1 MRALMGL
8 LALLFG
14 ALPAMAE
21 TTEVRIAQQ
30 TSIAFLQFNV
40 MKHQGLIEKH
50 AAALGVPGVK
60 VTFATFNGPDAMN
73 DALLSGAVDIVSGGP
88 PGLLV
93 VWAKTWGSSQEVR
106 GVGALSQLHW
116 LLNTR
121 NPNVHSI
128 RDFTAIDRI
137 AMPAVKVA
145 AQSVLLE
152 MAAAKEWGDKDYEKL
167 DALTLAMS
175 PSDATAGLLSG
186 GGNFNS
192 AFTVPP
198 FQEMQL
204 KDPAVHTV
212 LDSRDILG
220 ASSSAFAWST
230 KKFHDANPKV
240 FLAVVNAMKEASDYI
255 MSHSIDA
262 SPVTR
267 RCDPMPAIF
276 CCVFGSL
283 SIAVRTRITARAPH
297 GTVRAV
303 FPHTAPTLAAHQ
315 SFTQPTGPPAH
326 APTRG
331 RARMTARTARQRS
344 RPRPKHTTRG

>member
-50 AAALGVPGVK
+50 AAALGLPDVK

-152 MAAAKEWGDKDYEKL
+152 MAAAKEWGDRDYEKL

-204 KDPAVHTV
+204 KDPAIHTV

-230 KKFHDANPKV
+230 KKFHDANPKI
-240 FLAVVNAMKEASDYI
+240 FLAVVNAMKEASAFI
-255 MSHSIDA
+255 MSHKKEAMVYYLEDTRAKVDPELIGKILDDPTNVYS
-262 SPVTR
+262 VT
-267 RCDPMPAIF
+267 PL
-276 CCVFGSL
+276 GSMKW
-283 SIAVRTRITARAPH
+283 ADFMYRVGRNK
-297 GTVRAV
+297 
-303 FPHTAPTLAAHQ
+303 
-315 SFTQPTGPPAH
+315 TQAKSWTDLFWPEIHDLPG
-326 APTRG
+326 
-331 RARMTARTARQRS
+331 S
-344 RPRPKHTTRG
+344 

>member
-50 AAALGVPGVK
+50 AAALGLPDVK

-152 MAAAKEWGDKDYEKL
+152 MAAAKEWGDRDYEKL

-204 KDPAVHTV
+204 KDPAIHTV

-240 FLAVVNAMKEASDYI
+240 FLAVVNAMKEASAFI
-255 MSHSIDA
+255 MSHKKEALVYYLEDTRAKVDPELIGKILDDPTNVYS
-262 SPVTR
+262 VT
-267 RCDPMPAIF
+267 PL
-276 CCVFGSL
+276 GSMKW
-283 SIAVRTRITARAPH
+283 ADFMYRVGRNK
-297 GTVRAV
+297 
-303 FPHTAPTLAAHQ
+303 
-315 SFTQPTGPPAH
+315 TQAKSWTDLFWPEIHDLPG
-326 APTRG
+326 
-331 RARMTARTARQRS
+331 S
-344 RPRPKHTTRG
+344 

>member
-1 MRALMGL
+1 MRRTVWLLLTLL
-8 LALLFG
+8 LAM
-14 ALPAMAE
+14 PARAE
-21 TTEVRIAQQ
+21 TNEVRIAQQ

-50 AAALGVPGVK
+50 AKALGVPDVK

-93 VWAKTWGSSQEVR
+93 VWSKTWGSSQEVR
-106 GVGALSQLHW
+106 GVGALAQLHF

-121 NPNVHSI
+121 NPNVKTI
-128 RDFTAIDRI
+128 RDFTATDRI

-152 MAAAKEWGDKDYEKL
+152 MAAAKEWGDAAYEKL
-167 DALTLAMS
+167 DPLTIAMS
-175 PSDATAGLLSG
+175 PSDTTAGLLSG

-192 AFTVPP
+192 AFTIPP

-204 KDPAVHTV
+204 KDPAVHSV

-220 ASSSAFAWST
+220 TSSASFAWAT

-240 FLAVVNAMKEASDYI
+240 FLAVVNAMKEASAFI
-255 MSHSIDA
+255 MAHKQETVAYYLEDTRAKVDPALIQSILD
-262 SPVTR
+262 
-267 RCDPMPAIF
+267 DPANVYSTTPL
-276 CCVFGSL
+276 GSMKW
-283 SIAVRTRITARAPH
+283 ADFMYRVGRNK
-297 GTVRAV
+297 V
-303 FPHTAPTLAAHQ
+303 AAK
-315 SFTQPTGPPAH
+315 SWKDMFWPEIWDLPGN
-326 APTRG
+326 
-331 RARMTARTARQRS
+331 
-344 RPRPKHTTRG
+344 

>member
-50 AAALGVPGVK
+50 AAALGLPDVK

-152 MAAAKEWGDKDYEKL
+152 MAAAKEWGDRDYEKL

-204 KDPAVHTV
+204 KDPAIHTV

-240 FLAVVNAMKEASDYI
+240 FLAVVNAMKEASAFI
-255 MSHSIDA
+255 MSHKKEALVYYLEDTRAKVDPELIGKILDDPTNVYS
-262 SPVTR
+262 VT
-267 RCDPMPAIF
+267 PL
-276 CCVFGSL
+276 GSMKW
-283 SIAVRTRITARAPH
+283 ADFMYRVGRNK
-297 GTVRAV
+297 
-303 FPHTAPTLAAHQ
+303 
-315 SFTQPTGPPAH
+315 TQTKSWMDLFWPEIHDLPG
-326 APTRG
+326 
-331 RARMTARTARQRS
+331 S
-344 RPRPKHTTRG
+344 

>member
-1 MRALMGL
+1 MRHIVWLLGL
-8 LALLFG
+8 LLC
-14 ALPAMAE
+14 ALPARAE
-21 TTEVRIAQQ
+21 TTELRIAQQ

-40 MKHQGLIEKH
+40 MKHQNLIEKH

-106 GVGALSQLHW
+106 GVGALSQLYW

-121 NPNVHSI
+121 NPNVKNI
-128 RDFTAIDRI
+128 RDFTATDRI

-152 MAAAKEWGDKDYEKL
+152 MAAAREWGDAAYERL
-167 DALTLAMS
+167 DPLTLAMS

-204 KDPAVHTV
+204 KDPAIHTV
-212 LDSRDILG
+212 LDSREILG
-220 ASSSAFAWST
+220 RSSSAFAWST
-230 KKFHDANPKV
+230 KKFHDGNPKV
-240 FLAVVNAMKEASDYI
+240 FLAVVNAMKEASDFVMANKKEAVAYYLEDTRAKVDPELI
-255 MSHSIDA
+255 QKILDDPSNVYS
-262 SPVTR
+262 VTPLGAMKWADFMFR
-267 RCDPMPAIF
+267 
-276 CCVFGSL
+276 V
-283 SIAVRTRITARAPH
+283 
-297 GTVRAV
+297 
-303 FPHTAPTLAAHQ
+303 
-315 SFTQPTGPPAH
+315 
-326 APTRG
+326 G
-331 RARMTARTARQRS
+331 RNKVAARTWKDLFW
-344 RPRPKHTTRG
+344 PEIWDLPGN